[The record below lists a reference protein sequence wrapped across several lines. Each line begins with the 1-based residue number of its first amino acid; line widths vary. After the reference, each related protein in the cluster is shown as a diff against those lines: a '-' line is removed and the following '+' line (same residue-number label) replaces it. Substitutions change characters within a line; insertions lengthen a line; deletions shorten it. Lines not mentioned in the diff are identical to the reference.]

1 MDRKLRFAVIGAGGF
16 AEVCQIPGLQRH
28 PNAEVVALCR
38 RNRDLCEQTALKFGV
53 PEVYTDYADVIA
65 DDTIDAVA
73 IVTPNVFHHP
83 IAVQAL
89 QAGKH
94 VFCEKPLAMNAA
106 EAREMYDIAKASG
119 KIHHV
124 AFTFR
129 YTHCLY
135 KLREMLK
142 SGRIG
147 EPFYVRIQADGWN
160 ALQSTATAAWRNQQ
174 SLSGTGILGDM
185 GSHFF
190 DAIRWVCG
198 DITQV
203 CGVLHNVPRVR
214 PHINTGE
221 LASIDTDDLAAAW
234 FETESG
240 LKGQFFVSS
249 VTPPRPENKYIEI
262 VGEEGALFA
271 YLSRGQEEEL
281 RFRHR
286 DSDWE
291 TVDLPPEAAE
301 GKPHALGRMM
311 GCFVNGILTGQLNPD
326 RDPSFF
332 DGWKAQLAIDA
343 VVESAEQKKWI
354 EIGSG
359 NNDS

>member
-38 RNRDLCEQTALKFGV
+38 RNRNLCEQTALKFGV
-53 PEVYTDYADVIA
+53 PEVYTDYAD
-65 DDTIDAVA
+65 DTIDAVT
-73 IVTPNVFHHP
+73 IVTPNIFHHP

-135 KLREMLK
+135 KLCEMLK

-203 CGVLHNVPRVR
+203 CGVLHNVQRVR

-262 VGEEGALFA
+262 IGEEGALFA

-286 DSDWE
+286 DGDWE
-291 TVDLPPEAAE
+291 TVNLPPEAAE

>member
-1 MDRKLRFAVIGAGGF
+1 MDRKLRFAVLGAGRF
-16 AEVCQIPGLQRH
+16 AEECQIPGLQRH

-38 RNRDLCEQTALKFGV
+38 RSRDLCERTARKFGV
-53 PEVYTDYADVIA
+53 PKVYTDYADVSA
-65 DDTIDAVA
+65 DDTIDAVT
-73 IVTPNVFHHP
+73 IVTPNAFHHP

-94 VFCEKPLAMNAA
+94 VFCEKPLAMNAI
-106 EAREMYDIAKASG
+106 EAREMCDIAEASG

-135 KLREMLK
+135 KLRQMLNN
-142 SGRIG
+142 GVIG
-147 EPFYVRIQADGWN
+147 KPFYVRIQADGWT
-160 ALQSTATAAWRNQQ
+160 ALQSSATAAWRNQR
-174 SLSGTGILGDM
+174 SLSGTGMLGDM

-214 PHINTGE
+214 PHTSTGE
-221 LASIDTDDLAAAW
+221 PTPIDTDDLAAAW

-249 VTPPRPENKYIEI
+249 ITPPRPENKYIEV

-271 YLSRGQEEEL
+271 YLSRGHQEGL

-286 DSDWE
+286 DGDWE
-291 TVDLPPEAAE
+291 TIDLPPEAAE

-311 GCFVNGILTGQLNPD
+311 DSYVDGIFRGKLNPD
-326 RDPSFF
+326 RDPSFI

-343 VVESAEQKKWI
+343 VAKSAENKKWI
-354 EIGSG
+354 DIGNKIS
-359 NNDS
+359 DQ

>member
-38 RNRDLCEQTALKFGV
+38 RNRNLCEQTALKFGV

-65 DDTIDAVA
+65 DDTIDAVT
-73 IVTPNVFHHP
+73 IVTPNIFHHP

-286 DSDWE
+286 DGDWE

-354 EIGSG
+354 EIGSR

>member
-1 MDRKLRFAVIGAGGF
+1 MDRKLRFAVLGAGRF
-16 AEVCQIPGLQRH
+16 AEECQIPGLQRH

-38 RNRDLCEQTALKFGV
+38 RSRDLCEQTARKFGV
-53 PEVYTDYADVIA
+53 PKVYTDYADVIA
-65 DDTIDAVA
+65 DDTIDAVT
-73 IVTPNVFHHP
+73 IVTPNAFHYP

-94 VFCEKPLAMNAA
+94 VFCEKPLAMNAV
-106 EAREMYDIAKASG
+106 EAREMCDSAEASG

-135 KLREMLK
+135 KLRQMLNN
-142 SGRIG
+142 GVIG
-147 EPFYVRIQADGWN
+147 KPFYVRIQADGWT
-160 ALQSTATAAWRNQQ
+160 ALQSSATAAWRNQR
-174 SLSGTGILGDM
+174 SLSGTGMLGDM

-214 PHINTGE
+214 PHTTTGE
-221 LASIDTDDLAAAW
+221 PTSIDTDDLAAAW

-249 VTPPRPENKYIEI
+249 ITPPRPENKYIEV

-271 YLSRGQEEEL
+271 YLSRGHQEGL

-286 DSDWE
+286 DGDWE
-291 TVDLPPEAAE
+291 TIGLPPEAAE
-301 GKPHALGRMM
+301 GNPHALGRMM
-311 GCFVNGILTGQLNPD
+311 GSYVDGILRGKLNPD
-326 RDPSFF
+326 RDPSFV

-343 VVESAEQKKWI
+343 VAESAEQKKWI
-354 EIGSG
+354 DIGNKLS
-359 NNDS
+359 DQ